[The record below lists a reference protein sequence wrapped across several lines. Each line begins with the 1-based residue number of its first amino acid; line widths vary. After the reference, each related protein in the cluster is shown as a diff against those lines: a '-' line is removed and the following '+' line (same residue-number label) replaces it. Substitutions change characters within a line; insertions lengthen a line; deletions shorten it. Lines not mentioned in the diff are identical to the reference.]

1 MRTYSTILALIT
13 AGVLL
18 GACGSDNGAYQD
30 DRPPAQSATEAPA
43 HTTYDVRGRIVEI
56 RNDGT
61 RLLVDH
67 EEIPGYMAAM
77 TMPFDV
83 RDVNEVEGL
92 AAGDAVTFVYHVTP
106 DGMWIT
112 DVAVV
117 NSDAVSTSPSADAEP
132 EYDDPAEGSV
142 YWLDDAWTT
151 QRNASVRLADFEG
164 KPVVMAMVF
173 THCGYA
179 CPMIVRDMK
188 RVGARLP
195 ADQNEDVQYVLVSL
209 DPDRDTPEQMQRFAS
224 AHRLDPD
231 QWTMLRGTKSQVRML
246 AAALGIRYRQESDGQ
261 FAHSNLV
268 TILDASGE
276 IALQQ
281 RGLEVDGVAASETI
295 TRLLASR

>member
-188 RVGARLP
+188 RIGARLP